1 MVVLFADERLLSS
14 DPNNWDQFVR
24 EAHEAEAYSRKLSKR
39 VHEGYAAKR
48 RRLGVPGGNR
58 APYGIIREGKPSALR
73 IDEAKVATLHRAYEL
88 ARGGRKPRFVPG
100 SDGYDRPMWSLLYL
114 FIRTLV
120 ALVIGTGKRGRD
132 EHAKDVEILV
142 LRHQLRVLQR
152 VAGAPKYRVTDRV
165 LLAAASRVLPRD
177 RWIAFLVTPA
187 TLLRWHRELV
197 RRKWTYRRT
206 GQPGR
211 PPIEPAVRALI
222 LRLARENP
230 RWGCVRI
237 EGELRK
243 LGIRV
248 GATTIRTLLRAARRG
263 PAPRRTG
270 PTWSQF
276 LQAQAHAIIAC
287 DFFTVETA
295 WLRTLYVLVFIEL
308 GSRRIHVS
316 PATAHPNSAWVTQQ
330 ARNLALGLD
339 ARTKPARF
347 LIRDRDTKFPRSFDM
362 VLSSEGMRVIRTPI
376 QAPNA
381 NAHAERVIETIRAEC
396 LDWTLILGRRHL
408 DRTLRIYAEHYN
420 RGRPHR
426 ALALAPPLA
435 ETRNPIPVS
444 PGDVRRRDL
453 LGGLI
458 HEYHRAAA

>member
-1 MVVLFADERLLSS
+1 
-14 DPNNWDQFVR
+14 
-24 EAHEAEAYSRKLSKR
+24 
-39 VHEGYAAKR
+39 
-48 RRLGVPGGNR
+48 
-58 APYGIIREGKPSALR
+58 
-73 IDEAKVATLHRAYEL
+73 
-88 ARGGRKPRFVPG
+88 
-100 SDGYDRPMWSLLYL
+100 MWSLFYL

-120 ALVIGTGKRGRD
+120 PLFIGTGKRGRD
-132 EHAKDVEILV
+132 EHAKDLEILV

-177 RWIAFLVTPA
+177 RWVAFLVTPA

-211 PPIEPAVRALI
+211 PPIEPTVRALI

-248 GATTIRTLLRAARRG
+248 GVTTIRTLLRAARRG

-276 LQAQAHAIIAC
+276 LQAQAHGIIAC

-316 PATAHPNSAWVTQQ
+316 PATAHPDSAWVTQQ

-347 LIRDRDTKFPRSFDM
+347 LIRDRDAKFPRSFDM
-362 VLSSEGMRVIRTPI
+362 VLRSEGIRVIRTPI

-426 ALALAPPLA
+426 ALGLASPDATAA
-435 ETRNPIPVS
+435 EPIPVD
-444 PGDVRRRDL
+444 PCDVRRRDL
-453 LGGLI
+453 LGGLVR
-458 HEYHRAAA
+458 EYYGLAA

>member
-1 MVVLFADERLLSS
+1 
-14 DPNNWDQFVR
+14 
-24 EAHEAEAYSRKLSKR
+24 
-39 VHEGYAAKR
+39 
-48 RRLGVPGGNR
+48 
-58 APYGIIREGKPSALR
+58 
-73 IDEAKVATLHRAYEL
+73 
-88 ARGGRKPRFVPG
+88 
-100 SDGYDRPMWSLLYL
+100 MWSLFYL
-114 FIRTLV
+114 VIRTLV
-120 ALVIGTGKRGRD
+120 RVIVIGDLGQRD
-132 EHAKDVEILV
+132 EHAKDLEILV

-152 VAGAPKYRVTDRV
+152 TAGPPRLRPIDRV

-177 RWIAFLVTPA
+177 RWVAFLVTPP

-206 GQPGR
+206 GRPGR
-211 PPIEPAVRALI
+211 PPLDPEVRALI
-222 LRLARENP
+222 IRLARENP

-248 GATTIRTLLRAARRG
+248 AATTIRSLLRTARLG

-270 PTWSQF
+270 PSWTEF
-276 LQAQAHAIIAC
+276 LRAQADGIIAC

-295 WLRTLYVLVFIEL
+295 WLRTLYVLAFIEL
-308 GSRRIHVS
+308 GSRRIHLS
-316 PATAHPNSAWVTQQ
+316 PATAHPDSAWVTQQ
-330 ARNLALGLD
+330 ARNLALDLD
-339 ARTKPARF
+339 ARTNPARF
-347 LIRDRDTKFPRSFDM
+347 LIRDRDAKFTGPFDE
-362 VLSSEGMRVIRTPI
+362 VLRSEGIRVIRTPI

-408 DRTLRIYAEHYN
+408 DRTLWTYAEHYN

-426 ALALAPPLA
+426 ALGLASPLA
-435 ETRNPIPVS
+435 TAGKPIPAN
-444 PGDVRRRDL
+444 PRDVRRRDL

-458 HEYHRAAA
+458 HEYHGLAA